1 MPKCVIPDCDNP
13 IEVLSTGTCK
23 NCYQSILNWTK
34 RKPGEVESR
43 VNQLNKFLGR
53 MHTFLPEDL
62 VKLRPRKIRIKA
74 LPGTIRVKKGKP
86 KGK

>member
-1 MPKCVIPDCDNP
+1 MGYLPEAKSNIGK
-13 IEVLSTGTCK
+13 IYAL
-23 NCYQSILNWTK
+23 I
-34 RKPGEVESR
+34 PGEVESR

-74 LPGTIRVKKGKP
+74 LPGTIRVKKGKS